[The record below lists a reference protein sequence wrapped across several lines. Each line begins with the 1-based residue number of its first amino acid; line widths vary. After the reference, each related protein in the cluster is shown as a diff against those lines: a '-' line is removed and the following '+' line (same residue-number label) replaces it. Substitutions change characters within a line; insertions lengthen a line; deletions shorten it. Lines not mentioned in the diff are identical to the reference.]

1 MKKISLLVCLLAVCG
16 VAMPAFAA
24 QSLVSFITPPA
35 GGGAYILGAGIV
47 NVTNKYIGQD
57 VKFVHEA
64 STGTMEI
71 VRRLAL
77 AESQKKDAFG
87 TFGATDAWK
96 AQTGRDEF
104 AGKGFP
110 GLRAIAFSQM
120 VDIYLVVPAN
130 SSIKSYRDV
139 KGKRLGIGGAGSSIA
154 ITALLILEQYGIT
167 KNDFKPYYFVYKE
180 TIEGIKDGSLDGG
193 FLAGGYPMAAYM
205 ELSTTHNVRII
216 PVEEK
221 VGLKIVTDYAGY
233 YQSVVKAKLY
243 RGHEQDAPIVGFSG
257 ALWTHSGVSNELVYR
272 FIKNLF
278 DNKEEYYKIHQDAK
292 ALTVENATKTIRVP
306 FHPGAEKYLKE
317 VGAMK

>member
-1 MKKISLLVCLLAVCG
+1 MKKVSLFVCLLAMC
-16 VAMPAFAA
+16 AMATPVFAA
-24 QSLVSFITPPA
+24 QTLVSFITPPA

-47 NVTNKYIGQD
+47 NVTNKYIGPD

-104 AGKGFP
+104 ASKPFP

-120 VDIYLVVPAN
+120 VDHYLVVPAN
-130 SSIKSYRDV
+130 SPIKSYRDV
-139 KGKRLGIGGAGSSIA
+139 KGKRLGIGGPGSSIA
-154 ITALLILEQYGIT
+154 ITGLLLLDLYGV
-167 KNDFKPYYFVYKE
+167 KKEDFKPYYFVYKE

-193 FLAGGYPMAAYM
+193 FLAGGYPMASYM
-205 ELSTTHNVRII
+205 ELSTTHSVRIV

-221 VGLKIVTDYAGY
+221 ISTKLTTDYAGY
-233 YQSVVKAKLY
+233 YTSVVKAKLY
-243 RGHEQDAPIVGFSG
+243 RGHEQDTPIIGFSG
-257 ALWTHSGVSNELVYR
+257 ALWTHSGVSNDLAYR

-278 DNKEEYYKIHQDAK
+278 DHKEEYYKIHQDAK
-292 ALTVENATKTIRVP
+292 VLTAENATKTIRVP

-317 VGAMK
+317 IGAMK

>member
-1 MKKISLLVCLLAVCG
+1 M
-16 VAMPAFAA
+16 
-24 QSLVSFITPPA
+24 
-35 GGGAYILGAGIV
+35 

-96 AQTGRDEF
+96 AQQGKDEF
-104 AGKGFP
+104 AGKAFP

-120 VDIYLVVPAN
+120 VDLYLVVPAN
-130 SSIKSYRDV
+130 SPIKSYRDV

-154 ITALLILEQYGIT
+154 ITALLILEQYGIA

-193 FLAGGYPMAAYM
+193 FLAGGYPMASYM
-205 ELSTTHNVRII
+205 ELSTTHSVRIV

-221 VGLKIVTDYAGY
+221 ISTKIITDFAGY
-233 YQSVVKAKLY
+233 YASVVKAKLY
-243 RGHEQDAPIVGFSG
+243 RGHDQDTPIVGFSG
-257 ALWTHSGVSNELVYR
+257 GLWTHSGVSNELVYR

-317 VGAMK
+317 IGGMK